1 MSKIISNNLK
11 FIIVGKKDNYF
22 KKIIN
27 FLKKNKIK
35 FTYKYIDKS
44 FKKITLLNF
53 LKKKNYEYLISYRNP
68 LILDNKILNIA
79 KKLNINFHPS
89 PLRYRGVGGF
99 NLAILNSDREFGV
112 TAHLISKKIDD
123 GLIIDL
129 VKFKILKNIN
139 LDQLIFKTRKLQYY
153 QIIKLLNF
161 LISKSLNVELIKNR
175 NKKKDYKWSK
185 KIFYLKDLEKLYKI
199 DIRKIKK
206 INLRKIIRST
216 LTEKFKPEILV
227 DNYRFVLKDD

>member
-1 MSKIISNNLK
+1 M
-11 FIIVGKKDNYF
+11 
-22 KKIIN
+22 
-27 FLKKNKIK
+27 
-35 FTYKYIDKS
+35 
-44 FKKITLLNF
+44 
-53 LKKKNYEYLISYRNP
+53 
-68 LILDNKILNIA
+68 
-79 KKLNINFHPS
+79 
-89 PLRYRGVGGF
+89 
-99 NLAILNSDREFGV
+99 AILNSDREFGV

-161 LISKSLNVELIKNR
+161 LISKSLNLELIKNR